1 MWENKTCRSE
11 CIGLSSP
18 NYWWS
23 PWENTYPSGLQ
34 FSPETVHQPQ
44 KLLSSVQSLSYVWL
58 FATPWTAACQAS
70 LSITNSWSLLN
81 LCPLSQWCH
90 LTISSSVVPFSSHLK
105 SFPALGSFPSGKGSF
120 HQFFASGG
128 QRIGASASAK
138 ATICVYFYLFPGL
151 NTWESYTRLDVVNLS
166 VADLRL
172 KSRQDPDS

>member
-1 MWENKTCRSE
+1 MSREGQNPYPNTNLSKLFKNRSSKARN
-11 CIGLSSP
+11 GRF
-18 NYWWS
+18 
-23 PWENTYPSGLQ
+23 
-34 FSPETVHQPQ
+34 FSIPLTQSV
-44 KLLSSVQSLSYVWL
+44 SSVQLLSRVWL
-58 FATPWTAACQAS
+58 LQPHGLQHTRSPVHHQLPELTQTHVHWVSDAIQPR
-70 LSITNSWSLLN
+70 
-81 LCPLSQWCH
+81 WCH
-90 LTISSSVVPFSSHLK
+90 PTVSSSVVPFSSHLK